1 MLQRGNSKVYEKGMK
16 NLCISKENKK
26 VGRMQSVG
34 DPFVV
39 KSDWSRC
46 LLGAVKSVREW
57 AMLVC
62 ICIYAFVNQGIH
74 DV

>member
-1 MLQRGNSKVYEKGMK
+1 
-16 NLCISKENKK
+16 
-26 VGRMQSVG
+26 MQSVG

>member
-1 MLQRGNSKVYEKGMK
+1 
-16 NLCISKENKK
+16 
-26 VGRMQSVG
+26 MQSVE
-34 DPFVV
+34 DPLVL

-46 LLGAVKSVREW
+46 LLGTRWLLGAVRSVREW

-62 ICIYAFVNQGIH
+62 ICICAFVNQGIH